1 MLVLIRIGSSDQ
13 TDKKEYQLQR
23 SGTRGK
29 AKREALALRKRIGSK
44 SKELK
49 KATTK
54 GVLPRI
60 NRDLKL

>member
-1 MLVLIRIGSSDQ
+1 MRREGGAGVESVGGPGR
-13 TDKKEYQLQR
+13 K
-23 SGTRGK
+23 GTSYK
-29 AKREALALRKRIGSK
+29 AKREAIALRKRIGSK

-54 GVLPRI
+54 GVLPRT